1 MSDRASP
8 SPEPAAERNPRLLR
22 VAVPSPLRRA
32 FDYLPPYAPKHARS
46 QLPVPG
52 TRVRVPF
59 GRGLRVGVVL
69 EQIESSDVPA
79 ERLKRISA
87 VIDDEPILDNG
98 SLTLLR
104 WASDYFHHPVGEVVL
119 GALPAPLRAGKPLPA
134 GGERRWRLSP
144 AGESLRREH
153 FARAPRQE
161 KVWAL
166 LGGAGDAGAGRAQL
180 AALEGDWRGAL
191 AAMAA
196 KGWVESFEATVA
208 ADVPALASAAAPTP
222 SDEQRDAIEAVYAA
236 RDAFQSFVLDGVTGS
251 GKTEVYLS
259 VIERLVALGRQAMVL
274 IPEIGLTPQI
284 VARLSARLRVPMAV
298 LHSGLGDRE
307 RLEAWAMAR
316 DGRASVVVGTRS
328 AVFAPL
334 AKPGIFIVDEEHD
347 ASFKQQDGFRY
358 SARDLA
364 IVRARQCGVPVL
376 LGSAT
381 PSLESLNNVALGR
394 HRCLRLSKRAQ
405 GALTPRIEVVDLR
418 GQPFEEGISQVLS
431 NAIAETLAEGEQVL
445 LFVNRRGYAPILIC
459 HACGW
464 QADCS
469 RCDAHMVYH
478 RGLEKLRCHHCGAE
492 RDVPEICPECARGD
506 LRALGLGTQRVVD
519 ALSQRFPDARIDR
532 VDRDSTR
539 RKGAMQ
545 SVLDAIH
552 SGTTNI
558 LVGTQMLAKGH
569 HFPNVTLVGILDAD
583 GGLFGVDFRAAE
595 RMAQLLVQVAGRAGR
610 GQRPGRVLIQTH
622 HPDHPLLNVLVREG
636 YRNFG
641 AAALSEREQAA
652 LPPFSCL
659 ALLRAEAPQ
668 RERAM
673 GFLEEARA
681 RAMRRVDERVQALGP
696 VPAPMERRAGR
707 FRAQLLLQCDERGPL
722 HGLLAPWLAEL
733 ETLKSGRRVRWSLDV
748 DPQEML

>member
-1 MSDRASP
+1 MIPPPGARP
-8 SPEPAAERNPRLLR
+8 PRLLR
-22 VAVPSPLRRA
+22 IAVPSPLRRA
-32 FDYLPPYAPKHARS
+32 FDYLPAEDPRAPA
-46 QLPVPG
+46 LPLPG

-59 GRGLRVGVVL
+59 GRGSRVGVVL
-69 EQIESSDVPA
+69 EQVDHTDVPRQ
-79 ERLKRISA
+79 RLKPITSA
-87 VIDDEPILDNG
+87 IDETPILDTH
-98 SLTLLR
+98 TLSFLR

-119 GALPAPLRAGKPLPA
+119 GALPAALRAGKPLPA
-134 GGERRWRLSP
+134 SGETRWRLTP
-144 AGESLRREH
+144 AGQRLDGERLR
-153 FARAPRQE
+153 RAPRQAAVRE
-161 KVWAL
+161 L
-166 LGGAGDAGAGRAQL
+166 LAGQPGGVTRSEL
-180 AALEGDWRGAL
+180 ADLEGDWRGAV
-191 AAMAA
+191 AKMAA
-196 KGWVESFEATVA
+196 RGWVEAFEESVGVQKFAPYESLGVQN
-208 ADVPALASAAAPTP
+208 LWPTP
-222 SDEQRDAIEAVYAA
+222 NEEQQAAIDAVWGA
-236 RDAFQSFVLDGVTGS
+236 RGEFRSFVLDGVTGS

-259 VIERLVALGRQAMVL
+259 VIARTVAEGRQAMVL

-284 VARLSARLRVPMAV
+284 VARLRERLSLPMAV
-298 LHSGLGDRE
+298 LHSGLSDGE
-307 RLEAWAMAR
+307 RLRAWAAAR
-316 DGRASVVVGTRS
+316 DGSAAVVVGTRS
-328 AVFAPL
+328 AVFTPL
-334 AKPGIFIVDEEHD
+334 ARPGLFVIDEEHD
-347 ASFKQQDGFRY
+347 GSFKQQDGFRY

-381 PSLESLNNVALGR
+381 PSLESLNNIAGGR
-394 HRCLRLSKRAQ
+394 HEGLRLSRRAE
-405 GALTPRIEVVDLR
+405 GALVPTVEVLDLR
-418 GQPFEEGISQVLS
+418 GQPFEEGISQKLA
-431 NAIAETLAEGEQVL
+431 NAIEHCLGEGEQVL

-464 QADCS
+464 QADCA

-478 RGLEKLRCHHCGAE
+478 RASGRLRCHHCAAE
-492 RDVPEICPECARGD
+492 RGVPDACPECADPD

-519 ALSQRFPDARIDR
+519 ALRERFPDARIDR

-539 RKGAMQ
+539 RKGALQ
-545 SVLDAIH
+545 GVLDAIH
-552 SGTTNI
+552 AGETNI

-583 GGLFGVDFRAAE
+583 GGLFGADFRAAE

-622 HPDHPLLNVLVREG
+622 HPDHPLLRVLVREG
-636 YRNFG
+636 YRHFG
-641 AAALSEREQAA
+641 EAALSERRQAA

-673 GFLEEARA
+673 AFLEDARA
-681 RAMRRVDERVQALGP
+681 RAQQFVDTHESVHVQALGP

-707 FRAQLLLQCDERGPL
+707 FRGQLMLQSDERAPL
-722 HGLLAPWLAEL
+722 HGLLSPWLEEL